1 MGCSVPD
8 MKAVIDAKNA
18 DIDTFIAGVAG
29 MAPLGEK

>member
-1 MGCSVPD
+1 